1 MIRTKFFIFICFL
14 IFFVPDIF
22 ASEPSGPE
30 SSYFYPDDQD
40 TIDKQMLYNGRAW
53 RNLYSKVI
61 GDQFLF
67 TKEFMTGTV
76 TIDGRVF
83 IDLPI
88 KYDIYND
95 EILTITDRGI
105 IIQLNKEMIGK
116 FSLGYNNA
124 IFKFTRMDPDSV
136 NALSGYVDVLYDGKV
151 SLYVKHR
158 KEILLLAVDHK
169 SDLFEEM
176 HRVYLEKDGKIFLMT
191 SKSDLL
197 NTLID
202 NKKQVRS
209 FIRSKRLTVTKRNP
223 WSLIPVIEY
232 YDSLAH

>member
-1 MIRTKFFIFICFL
+1 MIRTKFIIILCLLLFC
-14 IFFVPDIF
+14 VPDIL

-30 SSYFYPDDQD
+30 SSYLYTDDQD
-40 TIDKQMLYNGRAW
+40 TTDKQMLYNGRAW

-76 TIDGRVF
+76 TIDGKVF
-83 IDLPI
+83 RNLPI
-88 KYDIYND
+88 KYDIFND
-95 EILTITDRGI
+95 QILTITDRGI
-105 IIQLNKEMIGK
+105 IIQLNKEMVSK
-116 FSLGYNNA
+116 FSVGYKNTVY
-124 IFKFTRMDPDSV
+124 KFARMDPDSV
-136 NALSGYVDVLYDGKV
+136 NALSGYVDILYDGNV

-158 KEILLLAVDHK
+158 KEILFLAVDHK
-169 SDLFEEM
+169 SDLFEES
-176 HRVYLEKDGKIFLMT
+176 HRVYLEKDGKIFLIS

-209 FIRSKRLTVTKRNP
+209 FIRSKKLMVTKRNP
-223 WSLIPVIEY
+223 WSLVPVIEY
-232 YDSLAH
+232 YNSLAH